1 MMNHLHVEPTR
12 NNKLASLVWEFN
24 FRPDHYTH
32 DSWLEQMPDGPLIKK
47 LVGKQRSAERIVQHL
62 MQRFGLENQVFFNF
76 SNSLT
81 RIALWSGHELEK
93 LVLYTGAV
101 LFYPGVQ
108 RIVVRDELQQ
118 IQDRLGNEVFSFMQ
132 RRAGLMRGRMNF
144 DLKLPSQLDP
154 QSAVII
160 AGLLCLH
167 QALQEYPPALRK
179 RLMLKLPYDWYLLYR
194 KATPLAA
201 GLRGQG
207 KECAALIQKT
217 AIEIRM
223 GIGSDGQIRFN

>member
-1 MMNHLHVEPTR
+1 MESTR
-12 NNKLASLVWEFN
+12 SNKLSSLVWEFN

-32 DSWLEQMPDGPLIKK
+32 NSWLEQMPDGLLIKK

-62 MQRFGLENQVFFNF
+62 LERFGLENQVFFNF

-81 RIALWSGHELEK
+81 RIALWSGPELEK

-101 LFYPGVQ
+101 FFYARVQ
-108 RIVVRDELQQ
+108 RTVVREELERVQEQ
-118 IQDRLGNEVFSFMQ
+118 LGTEIFSFMQ
-132 RRAGLMRGRMNF
+132 RRASLMKGRMNF
-144 DLKLPSQLDP
+144 NLKLPSSLG
-154 QSAVII
+154 AEKALIA

-167 QALQEYPPALRK
+167 QALSEYPMALRK
-179 RLMLKLPYDWYLLYR
+179 RLMLKLPYDWYLLY
-194 KATPLAA
+194 KATSPAVEGLA
-201 GLRGQG
+201 GQN
-207 KECAALIQKT
+207 KECAALIQKI